1 MCSFLKQR
9 IDVVVATFRCV
20 VLPTTTTTS
29 KKTYSR
35 QEVAF
40 KGQNATLDRATS
52 HRILRYIYTIYS

>member
-1 MCSFLKQR
+1 
-9 IDVVVATFRCV
+9 
-20 VLPTTTTTS
+20 VLPTTS

-52 HRILRYIYTIYS
+52 HRILRYI